1 VIHDG
6 HILRSCDVAI
16 VRSQLRKI
24 TSSLDRKMK
33 ILLVRL
39 GALGDIVHAL
49 PVAAALRER
58 YPEARIDWLVD
69 SHHTAIVDLVPVIS
83 RRTAVDSRQAL
94 DGLRT
99 TCMLRRERYDVAID
113 VQGLVKSAAF
123 ARLSG
128 AARVIGFDRQHVR
141 ERAASFFYTE
151 HGHPGDAAHVIDRNL
166 SLLDPLGITDRTRRF
181 PIAVPASAAL
191 GPVAAR
197 GARDGREGVA
207 LVNPG
212 AGWPNKRWPLD
223 RFGEVVSWIA
233 SAHGLLSV
241 VLWGPEEQE
250 MAARIVDRS
259 RDTAILAPKTG
270 VGDLLALSR
279 GARLMLSGDTG
290 PLHLAAAVGTPIVAL
305 FGPTSPARNGPWAAE
320 DISLSRYGDC
330 VCRYERTCRRARA
343 CIDDISVD
351 EVREAID
358 RRLADAARHD

>member
-1 VIHDG
+1 
-6 HILRSCDVAI
+6 LSP
-16 VRSQLRKI
+16 
-24 TSSLDRKMK
+24 K
-33 ILLVRL
+33 ILIVRL

-58 YPEARIDWLVD
+58 YPDARIDWLVD
-69 SHHTAIVDLVPVIS
+69 SRHTAIIDLVPVID
-83 RRTAVDSRQAL
+83 RRIAVDSRQAL

-141 ERAASFFYTE
+141 ERAASFFYTD
-151 HGHPGDAAHVIDRNL
+151 HVHPGNAAHVIDRNL
-166 SLLDPLGITDRTRRF
+166 SLLDPLGITDRSRRF
-181 PIAVPASAAL
+181 PVVVPASAAL

-197 GARDGREGVA
+197 VARDGRQGFA

-212 AGWPNKRWPLD
+212 AGWSNKRWPLD
-223 RFGEVVSWIA
+223 RFGEVASWITG
-233 SAHGLLSV
+233 AHGLLPV
-241 VLWGPEEQE
+241 VLWGPEEQDG
-250 MAARIVDRS
+250 AARIVDRS

-270 VGDLLALSR
+270 VGDLLALSH

-305 FGPTSPARNGPWAAE
+305 FGPTEPARNGPWVAE

-330 VCRYERTCRRARA
+330 ACHYERTCRRVRP
-343 CIDDISVD
+343 CIEDISVD
-351 EVREAID
+351 EVRDAID
-358 RRLADAARHD
+358 RRLSAAARHD